1 MPDRDD
7 SGRFGAVPEPADPDV
22 LGQRVA
28 ELEAELA
35 AAREEARQA
44 HDRWVRER
52 ADLDN
57 QKKRTARERQDA
69 VRYGNETLVRD
80 LLPVIDNLER
90 AIAAAGGGGN
100 GKPLVE
106 GVELVLKA
114 FLDALQRHG
123 VERVTA
129 AGERFDPAR
138 HEAVAY
144 VESAAHDAQQVI
156 EEHQSG
162 YRLNDRLL
170 RPAMVTVSK
179 GRPGTP
185 NLANGEGGG

>member
-1 MPDRDD
+1 M
-7 SGRFGAVPEPADPDV
+7 
-22 LGQRVA
+22 A

>member
-7 SGRFGAVPEPADPDV
+7 SGRFGAVPQPVDPDE
-22 LGQRVA
+22 LGRRVA

-57 QKKRTARERQDA
+57 QKKRAARERQDA

-106 GVELVLKA
+106 GVELVMKA

-144 VESAAHDAQQVI
+144 VESDAHDAQQVI